1 MKNDI
6 YNDMLSAY
14 DLSKEQQKRNAIY
27 EVNQQVI
34 LAGLY
39 NGVFFDVA
47 AFMGTLVFVFF
58 MDTI

>member
-39 NGVFFDVA
+39 NSVFF
-47 AFMGTLVFVFF
+47 
-58 MDTI
+58 